1 MIWAAIV
8 ETLAANIWPLAF
20 LLVAF
25 LILKQVKDDV
35 RPIFTAMMGP
45 ITKQAQ
51 TNAIAWALGMALGVL
66 SSLSALTEV
75 AQQMHWVYVAIAC
88 KVLGPG
94 LATIVA
100 LVKQSPVA
108 PTPPS
113 SSPTPPPT
121 GSTAAPFPAAVPK
134 SPTP

>member
-8 ETLAANIWPLAF
+8 ETLAANIWPLCF

-25 LILKQVKDDV
+25 LVLKQVKDDV

-75 AQQMHWVYVAIAC
+75 AQTMHWVYVAIAC

-108 PTPPS
+108 PTPPAAA
-113 SSPTPPPT
+113 TPPPPAPS
-121 GSTAAPFPAAVPK
+121 GSTNPPFPKP
-134 SPTP
+134 STP